1 VLDFKHTSH
10 SIKNVDEPKGIV
22 EAYANVYNNADSDED
37 VSLPGSFDKTVV
49 ENFKR
54 IRVLRN
60 HWSTERLGV
69 PKELDSKDT
78 YGLRTITQ
86 FNMNKSIS
94 KDMFFDN
101 KMAMENGQNAEL
113 SIGYEVIDSYMG
125 KHDGEDVRFIR
136 QYKLYEYSFL
146 DSWAANPLAI
156 VSGQK
161 DAKSTQTFITW
172 LTKAYNLP
180 YSDGRLVQIETLL
193 KSLTVG
199 PGQDTTPP
207 VEPIIIDPYKSLF
220 KIFN

>member
-1 VLDFKHTSH
+1 MEFKFKSFSH
-10 SIKNVDEPKGIV
+10 DIKSIDEPKGIV

-37 VSLPGSFDKTVV
+37 VSLPGSFTKTVV
-49 ENFKR
+49 EDFPR

-60 HWSTERLGV
+60 HWSFERLGV
-69 PKELDSKDT
+69 PLELDAKDT

-86 FNMNKSIS
+86 FNMNKSIA
-94 KDMFFDN
+94 KDMFYDN
-101 KMAMENGQNAEL
+101 KMAMDNGQNAEL
-113 SIGYEVIDSYMG
+113 SIGYSVIDSYMG
-125 KHDGEDVRFIR
+125 KLANEDVRFIR

-161 DAKSTQTFITW
+161 SLADTSKLMAM

-193 KSLTVG
+193 KSLSDG
-199 PGQDTTPP
+199 SGDDTTH
-207 VEPIIIDPYKSLF
+207 EENIIIDPYKSLF